1 MQSSARVWLG
11 LPDPQFQDAVPD
23 APVSGCPPPNM
34 SKRTVNLNGSPDSR
48 LPAAALHFVSMPPE
62 RFDWSDRRPPQAS
75 PSPAGLAPA
84 GLAEAAPPAGGPASP
99 SAPPDLEVRTRR
111 SVHQLTAGTTY
122 QIGRDPKS
130 DIVMTDSRVSWR
142 HGEMRAEADGWVIED
157 LGSTN
162 GTFLGAQRLDR
173 IDIRE
178 ECVVRLGNPDDGPV
192 LRCVPQVA
200 APAAPPAAA
209 PPPDH
214 PGTALSMPAAPAP
227 SAPPIPEVAREP
239 APRRDSESW
248 WQPAQEPGP
257 ASPPGDVAARPAE

>member
-99 SAPPDLEVRTRR
+99 SPPPDRKERTRR
-111 SVHQLTAGTTY
+111 SFHRLPGETTN
-122 QIGRDPKS
+122 QPGPTPKPN
-130 DIVMTDSRVSWR
+130 IVM
-142 HGEMRAEADGWVIED
+142 
-157 LGSTN
+157 
-162 GTFLGAQRLDR
+162 
-173 IDIRE
+173 
-178 ECVVRLGNPDDGPV
+178 
-192 LRCVPQVA
+192 
-200 APAAPPAAA
+200 
-209 PPPDH
+209 
-214 PGTALSMPAAPAP
+214 
-227 SAPPIPEVAREP
+227 
-239 APRRDSESW
+239 
-248 WQPAQEPGP
+248 
-257 ASPPGDVAARPAE
+257 

>member
-48 LPAAALHFVSMPPE
+48 LPAPALHFVNMPSE

-75 PSPAGLAPA
+75 PSPAGLAEVEGHEGSARPPGVTA
-84 GLAEAAPPAGGPASP
+84 GPPV
-99 SAPPDLEVRTRR
+99 LEVRTRR

-122 QIGRDPKS
+122 RIGRDPKS
-130 DIVMTDSRVSWR
+130 DIVMTDSRVSWQ
-142 HGEMRAEADGWVIED
+142 HGELRVDGVGWVIED

-162 GTFLGAQRLDR
+162 GTFLGPQRLDR
-173 IDIRE
+173 IPIGE

-214 PGTALSMPAAPAP
+214 PGTALS
-227 SAPPIPEVAREP
+227 
-239 APRRDSESW
+239 
-248 WQPAQEPGP
+248 
-257 ASPPGDVAARPAE
+257 